1 MNYYIIN
8 DGWYDSN
15 ELYHYGIKGMKWGVR
30 RYQNPDGTLTSAG
43 KKKARQEYKEDN
55 KKAFELGKE
64 ASVYGHAAAKSMNR
78 TIKIENKLDKQ
89 YEKDPY
95 ATRNRTQALRKKWDA
110 SSKTTAQLTKAYVSA
125 RDLGEKH
132 CKSLIDKYG
141 KDAIVPIKYKD
152 IKLKEGKHSPS
163 SFRTMN
169 EDTNSIATHWAF
181 RTAFNSSFAI
191 DAGVT
196 AATVALNIM
205 GVLPVGVITMPTNA
219 SQKASKLESNLYRS
233 NLRGN

>member
-1 MNYYIIN
+1 MRSEYIITS
-8 DGWYDSN
+8 DGSFVSED
-15 ELYHYGIKGMKWGVR
+15 ELYHYGVKGMKWGVR

-64 ASVYGHAAAKSMNR
+64 ATVYGHAAAKSMNR

-89 YEKDPY
+89 YEKDPEGIN
-95 ATRNRTQALRKKWDA
+95 RRTQALRKKWDA

-152 IKLKEGKHSPS
+152 IKLKEGKYSPS

-169 EDTNSIATHWAF
+169 EDTNSIATY
-181 RTAFNSSFAI
+181 AI

-196 AATVALNIM
+196 AASVALNIM

-233 NLRGN
+233 NRRGN

>member
-1 MNYYIIN
+1 MNYYITN

-30 RYQNPDGTLTSAG
+30 RYQNPDGSLTAAG

-55 KKAFELGKE
+55 EKAFELGKK
-64 ASVYGHAAAKSMNR
+64 ATIYGNATAKSMNR

-89 YEKDPY
+89 YEKDPEGIN
-95 ATRNRTQALRKKWDA
+95 RRTQALRKKWNA
-110 SSKTTAQLTKAYVSA
+110 SSKTSAQLAQAYAAA

-152 IKLKEGKHSPS
+152 IKLKEGKYSPS

-169 EDTNSIATHWAF
+169 EDTNSIATY
-181 RTAFNSSFAI
+181 AI

>member
-1 MNYYIIN
+1 MGSEYIITS
-8 DGWYDSN
+8 DGSFVSED
-15 ELYHYGIKGMKWGVR
+15 ELYHYGVKGMKWGVR

-89 YEKDPY
+89 YEKDPEGIN
-95 ATRNRTQALRKKWDA
+95 RRTQALRKKWDA
-110 SSKTTAQLTKAYVSA
+110 SSKTSAQLAQAYSAA
-125 RDLGEKH
+125 RDAGEKH
-132 CKSLIDKYG
+132 YESLIDKYG
-141 KDAIVPIKYKD
+141 KDAIIPIKYKD

-163 SFRTMN
+163 SFRTIN
-169 EDTNSIATHWAF
+169 EETNSI
-181 RTAFNSSFAI
+181 SDYAI

-233 NLRGN
+233 NRRGN

>member
-1 MNYYIIN
+1 MSSSYIITS
-8 DGWYDSN
+8 DGNFISED
-15 ELYHYGIKGMKWGVR
+15 ELYHYGVKGMKWGVR

-110 SSKTTAQLTKAYVSA
+110 SSKTTAQLTKVYVSA

-152 IKLKEGKHSPS
+152 IKLKKRKIFS
-163 SFRTMN
+163 
-169 EDTNSIATHWAF
+169 
-181 RTAFNSSFAI
+181 
-191 DAGVT
+191 V
-196 AATVALNIM
+196 
-205 GVLPVGVITMPTNA
+205 
-219 SQKASKLESNLYRS
+219 
-233 NLRGN
+233 